1 MSLWSRVSN
10 AVWGERLNREIE
22 EELQAHI
29 EEAIASGRDPKEAR
43 LAFGS
48 ILRQREAS
56 HSIRV
61 AGWLESLFAD
71 VRFGWRQ
78 LCRNKTTS
86 AAAVLSLALGIGS
99 CVAAFRLI
107 DALLWRPLPIANSS
121 KLYVLSRKMIGLYG
135 KPAEDG
141 HWATPAFKVMRDAV
155 RTDLKDQAD
164 LIAISDSDRADITWS
179 GNGSGNGSGQGSS
192 DDDIEKAHVAYVS
205 GNMFALFGLEPAL
218 GRLLIPAD
226 DRGPGAG
233 PYAVLS
239 WDYWNHRFGRDPH
252 VLGRSLHIG
261 DQTFEIIGV
270 GPHDFTGTEKGT
282 VTDIFLPVCMNRLAN
297 QDDITWHLV
306 FLMLR
311 PGVNPATALEPAID
325 LEQLR
330 QHLEAVSRALEA
342 ECSECLR
349 GMTRVD
355 VDRFLNQTLVFNPAG
370 AGISDLQKDYRR
382 FLGILGLLVALVLL
396 IACVNVANMMT
407 AQAAARA
414 HEMALRISIG
424 AGRRRLVQL
433 ILCQSALLALL
444 ASVVGAFFA
453 AWSAPFVLSLVN
465 PPDNPA
471 RLALPADWR
480 VLLFGFAL
488 IVLVVLL
495 LGLLPALRASAVRPV
510 AVLKGGEDP
519 HSPRRLMRGAIGL
532 QVAFCFL
539 VLFLSSLFVT
549 SFQRLENRPLGFST
563 DRLLLL
569 QTVAGKGQLP
579 VVWNQTAE
587 ALRAAPG
594 VDSVA
599 LSGWP
604 LLGRIKINSDI
615 SINGAPPSPTPAF
628 FLNVSPGWLSTM
640 KIPLVAGRDF
650 RPEDNSPGVAIVNE
664 TFVKTFFP
672 GVGRISDAIGRTFSR
687 GANRPLNKIVG
698 VTPDV
703 PDHDVREPNRA
714 VFYVPFAGIDGK
726 SAPTVEGFATFV
738 VHTDAENPLALANA
752 LRQLIAQRHNG
763 LRVSNITT
771 QLDLVRDQTIRE
783 RLIATL
789 AAFFAAVALLLAGIG
804 LYAVFN
810 YSVLQRR
817 REIGIRMAIGS
828 TRAGIVRLVTLDV
841 FVLIALGACAGVAL
855 GFGAARS
862 VESLF
867 YQVKATDADMIAL
880 PACAILLTAL
890 FATLPAVLR
899 ALRTDPTEILRSE

>member
-1 MSLWSRVSN
+1 MSLWSRISN
-10 AVWGERLNREIE
+10 ALHGERLNREIE
-22 EELQAHI
+22 EELQSHM
-29 EEAIASGRDPKEAR
+29 EEAIASGRAPSEAR
-43 LAFGS
+43 RAFGS
-48 ILRQREAS
+48 ALRAREAS
-56 HSIRV
+56 HRIR
-61 AGWLESLFAD
+61 AAQGLESLLAD

-78 LCRNKTTS
+78 LCRNRVTS

-99 CVAAFRLI
+99 CFAAFRLI
-107 DALLWRPLPIANSS
+107 DALLWRPLPISNSS

-135 KPAEDG
+135 KPAEDA
-141 HWATPAFKVMRDAV
+141 HWSTPAFKVMRNAV
-155 RTDLKDQAD
+155 RLDLKDQAD
-164 LIAISDSDRADITWS
+164 LIAISDSDRTDITWA
-179 GNGSGNGSGQGSS
+179 S

-205 GNMFALFGLEPAL
+205 GNMFPLFGLEPAL
-218 GRLLIPAD
+218 GRLITPAD
-226 DRGPGAG
+226 DRGPGEH

-252 VLGRSLHIG
+252 ILGRSLRTG

-270 GPHDFTGTEKGT
+270 GPRDFTGTEKGT
-282 VTDIFLPVCMNRLAN
+282 VTDVFLPVSMNRFAN
-297 QDDITWHLV
+297 QDDITWHLI
-306 FLMLR
+306 FLMLK
-311 PGVNPATALEPAID
+311 PGVNPATALEP
-325 LEQLR
+325 LR
-330 QHLEAVSRALEA
+330 QHLAAVSRALEA

-349 GMTRVD
+349 GMTRLD
-355 VDRFLNQTLVFNPAG
+355 VERFLNQTLVFHPAG

-382 FLGILGLLVALVLL
+382 FLAILGLLVALVLL

-407 AQAAARA
+407 AQAAARS

-444 ASVVGAFFA
+444 ASVLGSFFA

-471 RLALPADWR
+471 RLDLPADGR
-480 VLLFGFAL
+480 VLLFGFGLMVL
-488 IVLVVLL
+488 IVLL

-510 AVLKGGEDP
+510 AALKGGNDP
-519 HSPRRLMRGAIGL
+519 HAPRRLMRGAIAL
-532 QVAFCFL
+532 QVAFCYL

-599 LSGWP
+599 ISGWP

-650 RPEDNSPGVAIVNE
+650 LPEDNSPGVAIVNE
-664 TFVKTFFP
+664 TFVRTFFP
-672 GVGRISDAIGRTFSR
+672 GVGRATDAIGRTFSR

-703 PDHDVREPNRA
+703 PDHDLREPNRA
-714 VFYVPFAGIDGK
+714 VFYVPFAGIDAK

-738 VHTDAENPLALANA
+738 VHSDAQNPLTLADS
-752 LRQLIAQRHNG
+752 LRKLVAQRHNR
-763 LRVSNITT
+763 LRVSNVTT
-771 QLDLVRDQTIRE
+771 ELDLVRDQTIRE
-783 RLIATL
+783 RLIAML
-789 AAFFAAVALLLAGIG
+789 AAFFAVVALLLAGIG
-804 LYAVFN
+804 LYAVLN

-828 TRAGIVRLVTLDV
+828 TRVGIVRIVTLDV
-841 FVLIALGACAGVAL
+841 FLMITLGSCAGVAL
-855 GFGAARS
+855 GVGAAHY
-862 VESLF
+862 VASLF
-867 YQVKATDADMIAL
+867 YQVKATDADMLAL
-880 PACAILLTAL
+880 PACAILVTAL
-890 FATLPAVLR
+890 IATLPAILR
-899 ALRTDPTEILRSE
+899 ALHTDPTEILRTE